1 MNEQNFKKGA
11 DYFQELSGRFQ
22 REDID
27 CQRENESQLIVTLDR
42 QPVALIT
49 QDGGICARPD
59 YLNTDEANDLYFRA
73 SEIAAEVRN
82 YMTLMDQA
90 PPLTADGLDEP
101 YRLLAAFNGCV
112 LGGCPSEKGYGVQF
126 TTWQRDHDGIGLIWG
141 HYHGNDYAAAKE
153 DFAIRSGLVAAPQQM
168 EASQQ
173 ADLNEGMSMA

>member
-1 MNEQNFKKGA
+1 
-11 DYFQELSGRFQ
+11 
-22 REDID
+22 
-27 CQRENESQLIVTLDR
+27 
-42 QPVALIT
+42 VALIT
-49 QDGGICARPD
+49 QEGGICARPD
-59 YLNTDEANDLYFRA
+59 YLNTDEANDLYFRT

-90 PPLTADGLDEP
+90 PPLTADSLDEP

-126 TTWQRDHDGIGLIWG
+126 TTWQRDHDGTGLIWG

-168 EASQQ
+168 EESQQ
-173 ADLNEGMSMA
+173 PGLNEGMSMA